1 VIIVFSAVG
10 VGGCGGGSGPSS
22 LGSNTTAGPRG
33 QASLKPAT
41 GVQRFMIGGD
51 PWAAAA
57 AGGDVW
63 VADHNDGTLTR
74 IDGRT
79 GRVRSRQA
87 VAAKPASAIGSVAV
101 GDRVWVGVA
110 SFDKK
115 GNDLAAT
122 RSADARTGK
131 LGPLRFGPH
140 DAELAFGAG
149 GGAAYVGAFGY
160 LARIP
165 FDGGRSTTVK
175 LGKGAVRSI
184 GVAGNTV
191 WVGVRDPEQ
200 PQPDQIVS
208 FDARSLR
215 RGASVMAAGPVTAIT
230 PAAGSVWVAAS
241 SAAGD
246 SVVRLD
252 PHSGRELAQ
261 IDAGEHPT
269 AIAADGS
276 GVWILDYFAS
286 AIKHIAA
293 RTNTVDQALTFAPA
307 ASTDLLPDN
316 SPHGLAVLPGAVW
329 VTLRDS
335 TVAYRVPVGR

>member
-1 VIIVFSAVG
+1 
-10 VGGCGGGSGPSS
+10 
-22 LGSNTTAGPRG
+22 
-33 QASLKPAT
+33 
-41 GVQRFMIGGD
+41 MIGGD
-51 PWAAAA
+51 PWAATA

-63 VADHNDGTLTR
+63 VAGHNDGTLTR
-74 IDGRT
+74 IEGRT
-79 GRVRSRQA
+79 GRVLSHQA
-87 VAAKPASAIGSVAV
+87 IAAKPASAIGAVKV

-110 SFDKK
+110 AYDKK

-131 LGPLRFGPH
+131 LGPLRLGPH
-140 DAELAFGAG
+140 DTALAFGAG
-149 GGAAYVGAFGY
+149 GSAAYVGANY
-160 LARIP
+160 VARIP

-175 LGKGAVRSI
+175 LGNAAVRRI
-184 GVAGNTV
+184 GVVGNRV
-191 WVGVRDPEQ
+191 WVGLRDTSQ

-208 FDARSLR
+208 FDASSLR
-215 RGASVMAAGPVTAIT
+215 RGATVPAAGPVTAVT
-230 PAAGSVWVAAS
+230 SAAGSVWVASAT
-241 SAAGD
+241 AAGD

-252 PHSGRELAQ
+252 PRSGRQLAR
-261 IDAGEHPT
+261 IDAGEAPT

-316 SPHGLAVLPGAVW
+316 SPRGLAVLPGAVW
-329 VTLRDS
+329 VTVRDS
-335 TVAYRVPVGR
+335 TVAYRIPAGR

>member
-1 VIIVFSAVG
+1 MIIVFSALA
-10 VGGCGGGSGPSS
+10 VGGCGGGSGSS
-22 LGSNTTAGPRG
+22 SGSTTTAGPPG
-33 QASLKPAT
+33 QASAKPAA

-87 VAAKPASAIGSVAV
+87 VAAKPASAVGSVAV

-110 SFDKK
+110 SFDKQ

-122 RSADARTGK
+122 RSADARTGR

-140 DAELAFGAG
+140 DTESAFGAG
-149 GGAAYVGAFGY
+149 GGAAYVGALGY

-165 FDGGRSTTVK
+165 FDGGPSTTVK
-175 LGKGAVRSI
+175 LGKDAVRRI
-184 GVAGNTV
+184 GVAGNAV

-200 PQPDQIVS
+200 PQPDRVVS

-230 PAAGSVWVAAS
+230 SAAGSVWVAAS

-252 PHSGRELAQ
+252 PRSGRELAR

-276 GVWILDYFAS
+276 GVWVLDYFAS
-286 AIKHIAA
+286 AVKHIAA

-329 VTLRDS
+329 VTVRDS